1 MHTNPQPNL
10 SPQEAIVVGSALL
23 ADALP
28 SDDPRYQRALCSYID
43 TAFSHLDCQARD
55 RLLSP
60 ANDED
65 QVLTM
70 AIKDIMNKTTQ
81 LLDALAQSVKETL
94 NIELTIQKLRSQ
106 RINDHGKEVYV
117 APQAKA
123 SLRASDNDTF
133 PLMENSLQFLNSE
146 RLVML
151 VLGDS
156 GVGKSTFNRQLEYEL
171 WKGYQEGR
179 PVLLLINLP
188 VIDDPTHSLVEK
200 QLERFGFLEGQME
213 ELKHSHSLVLVCD
226 GFDESQVKCNLHTL
240 NRWNQ
245 PGGWNIKMA
254 DVSDL
259 FQEAVIT
266 SFSPSQIEDYIQQYI
281 NLTGRSWTTEDVMDK
296 LASVSNL
303 LDLIKNPFLL
313 TLALEALPKLI
324 GNSQDR
330 ARMRASRVD
339 LYDSFVEQ
347 WLDVNRERLE
357 FGPLTPAEKQELDS
371 MLDDGFGGHV
381 VKYMKDLAAA
391 VFKEQEGNPVI

>member
-23 ADALP
+23 ADALS
-28 SDDPRYQRALCSYID
+28 SDDPRYQRALCSYVD

-70 AIKDIMNKTTQ
+70 AIKDIINKTTQ

-94 NIELTIQKLRSQ
+94 NIEVTIQKLRSQ

-133 PLMENSLQFLNSE
+133 PLMENSLQFLSSE

-151 VLGDS
+151 VLGGS

-179 PVLLLINLP
+179 PVPLLINLP
-188 VIDDPTHSLVEK
+188 AIDDPTHSLVEK

-240 NRWNQ
+240 NRWIQ